1 MIKTIKDIIT
11 ESIHE
16 IVGWRQI
23 RDTKFRKEWVKGD
36 TKVEVKI
43 VGGGAQALHYDRTK
57 NRRERVNRL
66 LTNGRCT
73 VPEAVWLA
81 KLYMN
86 YGITIGACPLRV
98 EHDEGIK
105 FTSVK
110 TSLIKSFAENNDK
123 DEENAVKE
131 FLKLADEGNI
141 SKIQEVANS

>member
-1 MIKTIKDIIT
+1 MIETIKDSIT
-11 ESIHE
+11 DSIHK

-23 RDTKFRKEWVKGD
+23 RDTKFSKQWVKGN
-36 TKVEVKI
+36 TKVEVRV

-57 NRRERVNRL
+57 SRRERVNTV
-66 LTNGRCT
+66 LTNGKCT

-86 YGITIGACPLRV
+86 YDMTIPACPLRV

-110 TSLIKSFAENNDK
+110 TSLIKSFTENNDK
-123 DEENAVKE
+123 DEKDAVKE
-131 FLKLADEGNI
+131 FLKLANEGKM